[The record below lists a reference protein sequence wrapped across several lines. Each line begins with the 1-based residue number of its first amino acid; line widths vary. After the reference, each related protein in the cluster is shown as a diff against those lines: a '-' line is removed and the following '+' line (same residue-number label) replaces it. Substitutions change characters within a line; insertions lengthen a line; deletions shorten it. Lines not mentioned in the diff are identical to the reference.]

1 MNKYEEKNCFW
12 LRYLVILKIDTKRSN
27 KKRNR
32 ERAYEEHTWKSGV
45 DGTKVMKTGTGNESH
60 RYT

>member
-32 ERAYEEHTWKSGV
+32 ERAYEERGRV
-45 DGTKVMKTGTGNESH
+45 ELTG
-60 RYT
+60 